1 MKVKRIVSSFLIL
14 LFIGSDLQ
22 GQNDVRTKNFHTTFK
37 KIDSFPDKKNL
48 WVFVMAG
55 QSNMAG
61 RGIIQAGD
69 TLSNPRIIA
78 MNTNGQWIEA
88 KAPLHNYQ
96 PQVTGLDMGMSFA
109 KELLKN
115 VDKNVTIALVPL
127 AMGGSSIDYWLND
140 KEFNGIKLSSN
151 FKSKIRLALEKGTLK
166 GILWHQGESDAFL
179 EKIPNYED
187 NLETLF
193 QFFRQYS
200 QQEDLPIISGELGAF
215 SCDSE
220 RKILWQMIN
229 EKIERVALKDP
240 NLILVRTDDLKA
252 KSDNIHFNAPSQRVL
267 GIRYAKAYQHLISQN
282 KKNGFLIPE

>member
-1 MKVKRIVSSFLIL
+1 M
-14 LFIGSDLQ
+14 GSDLQ
-22 GQNDVRTKNFHTTFK
+22 GQNDVRTKNFPTTSK

-61 RGIIQAGD
+61 RGFVQAGD

-78 MNTNGQWIEA
+78 MNTDGQWIEG
-88 KAPLHNYQ
+88 KAPLHKYQ
-96 PQVTGLDMGMSFA
+96 PQVTGLGMGMSFA

-127 AMGGSSIDYWLND
+127 AMGGSSIDSWLND
-140 KEFNGIKLSSN
+140 KEFRGIKLSGN

-179 EKIPNYED
+179 EKIPYYED
-187 NLETLF
+187 KLETLY
-193 QFFRQYS
+193 QFFRQYA

-215 SCDSE
+215 PSDSE
-220 RKILWQMIN
+220 RNILWQMIN
-229 EKIERVALKDP
+229 EKIEKLALKDP

-252 KSDNIHFNAPSQRVL
+252 KSDNVHFNAHSQRVL
-267 GIRYAKAYQHLISQN
+267 GTRYAKAYQHLISQT
-282 KKNGFLIPE
+282 KKP